1 VRSSV
6 FRVRIILRML
16 NLQETLYYK
25 KVRNVLRIYGV
36 QTQEDIKR
44 PLNTL
49 SDEQVIAQILN

>member
-1 VRSSV
+1 MRSSV